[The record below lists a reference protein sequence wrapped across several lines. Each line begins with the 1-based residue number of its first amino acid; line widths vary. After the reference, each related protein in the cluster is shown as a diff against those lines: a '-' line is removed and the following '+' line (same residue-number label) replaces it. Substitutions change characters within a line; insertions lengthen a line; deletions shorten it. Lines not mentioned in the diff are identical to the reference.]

1 MREQHSRCRKPIHQ
15 RFRLILIA
23 LTLLG
28 TVDAALADDL
38 IVNTF
43 DTGIS
48 GIDWQNFRSYAT
60 GHDETWDGSQDAA
73 GNPNSGST
81 SR

>member
-1 MREQHSRCRKPIHQ
+1 MHQ
-15 RFRLILIA
+15 RLRLILIG

-28 TVDAALADDL
+28 AASAALADDL

-48 GIDWQNFRSYAT
+48 GIDWQNFRSYIYWLQRSL
-60 GHDETWDGSQDAA
+60 GWV
-73 GNPNSGST
+73 SGRCRESE
-81 SR
+81 